1 LGKLR
6 NLRTLFI
13 GITLQDEGEVRG
25 FLEALSN
32 LEKIEVIFVQASKPQ
47 DAIMQPSF
55 VLHCNNL
62 HVLELLLLVFSKLPK
77 WINPQALP
85 KLCRLSLDLSI
96 LYQQDVEILGKFQ
109 NLCFLDLRFSGFSSK
124 ISIAGGGRFQNLR
137 YFVVAAL
144 CPLEFV
150 RGAVPRLEGIRLLIP
165 VCTDPLKFELG
176 NISTLQQVD
185 AELDCA
191 YCLSREVEEVEAEL
205 RHAVSIHP
213 NRPTL
218 QITRTR
224 EDEMVT
230 SSDSVVERQKKRVRT
245 SCTVYL

>member
-1 LGKLR
+1 
-6 NLRTLFI
+6 
-13 GITLQDEGEVRG
+13 V
-25 FLEALSN
+25 
-32 LEKIEVIFVQASKPQ
+32 
-47 DAIMQPSF
+47 
-55 VLHCNNL
+55 
-62 HVLELLLLVFSKLPK
+62 
-77 WINPQALP
+77 
-85 KLCRLSLDLSI
+85 
-96 LYQQDVEILGKFQ
+96 
-109 NLCFLDLRFSGFSSK
+109 
-124 ISIAGGGRFQNLR
+124 AG
-137 YFVVAAL
+137 V

-150 RGAVPRLEGIRLLIP
+150 RGAVPRLEDIWLLIP
-165 VCTDPLKFELG
+165 VCIGLKFGLG
-176 NISTLQQVD
+176 NISTLQAVD

-191 YCLSREVEEVEAEL
+191 CCHPREAEQVEAEL